1 MEALGLGKGNVDLV
15 VNATGLG
22 AKSLLGVADDSVYP
36 IRGQTVLV
44 RAPDSWK
51 KVCVMKTETHPTGDP
66 GEVLSLS
73 STAGCMLIVLLLAI
87 DNASPEPSYIIPRPG
102 SSRDVILG
110 GSFQIDD
117 FNTLPDLSM
126 AERILK
132 KAFILQP
139 GLAKGGSWKDIEVI
153 KHNVGLRPA
162 RRGGCRVELERRKVG
177 VKVELAPPSRMGK
190 ERVVGV
196 VHAYGIGPAG

>member
-1 MEALGLGKGNVDLV
+1 MLK
-15 VNATGLG
+15 
-22 AKSLLGVADDSVYP
+22 
-36 IRGQTVLV
+36 
-44 RAPDSWK
+44 
-51 KVCVMKTETHPTGDP
+51 
-66 GEVLSLS
+66 LS
-73 STAGCMLIVLLLAI
+73 AIDVLLAI

-102 SSRDVILG
+102 SSREVILG
-110 GSFQIDD
+110 GSFQVDD

-132 KAFILQP
+132 KAFRLQP
-139 GLAKGGSWKDIEVI
+139 GLAKGGSWEDIEVI

-162 RRGGCRVELERRKVG
+162 RRGGCRVELEKKKLGGKVA
-177 VKVELAPPSRMGK
+177 LAPPSTIGK